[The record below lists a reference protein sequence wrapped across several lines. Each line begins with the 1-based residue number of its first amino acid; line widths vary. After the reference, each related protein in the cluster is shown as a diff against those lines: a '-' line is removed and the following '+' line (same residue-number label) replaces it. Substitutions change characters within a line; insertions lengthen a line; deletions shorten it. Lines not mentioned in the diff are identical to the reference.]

1 MRHLLIPLFAGLMAH
16 AVMAPAADN
25 NMKAFPPA
33 EPGFERFVLPLPKEA
48 HEENLK
54 LELQVGQ
61 TVETDAANRY
71 FLAGRIEEESIKGW
85 GYTRYVVKQMGPM
98 AGTLMAVDPRK
109 PKTPRF
115 VTLGG
120 DPYLIRYNSKLPV
133 VVYVPKGAE
142 VRYRVWRADGLV
154 LPMEKG

>member
-1 MRHLLIPLFAGLMAH
+1 MKPLLTLLVAGLMIH
-16 AVMAPAADN
+16 SVMAGAVN
-25 NMKAFPPA
+25 NDPKAFPPA

-71 FLAGRIEEESIKGW
+71 FLGGRIEEETIKGW
-85 GYTRYVVKQMGPM
+85 GYTRYLVKQVGPM
-98 AGTLMAVDPRK
+98 AGTLMAVDPK
-109 PKTPRF
+109 QPKTPRF

-120 DPYLIRYNSKLPV
+120 EPYLIRYNSKLPV
-133 VVYVPKGAE
+133 VVYVPKGTE

>member
-1 MRHLLIPLFAGLMAH
+1 MKPLLTLLVAGLMTH
-16 AVMAPAADN
+16 SVMAGAVN
-25 NMKAFPPA
+25 NDLKAFPPA

-71 FLAGRIEEESIKGW
+71 FLGGRIEEDNIKGW
-85 GYTRYVVKQMGPM
+85 GYTRYLVKQVGPM
-98 AGTLMAVDPRK
+98 AGTRMAVDPK
-109 PKTPRF
+109 QPKTPRF

-120 DPYLIRYNSKLPV
+120 EPYLIRYNSKLPV
-133 VVYVPKGAE
+133 VVYVPKGTE

-154 LPMEKG
+154 LPMENG